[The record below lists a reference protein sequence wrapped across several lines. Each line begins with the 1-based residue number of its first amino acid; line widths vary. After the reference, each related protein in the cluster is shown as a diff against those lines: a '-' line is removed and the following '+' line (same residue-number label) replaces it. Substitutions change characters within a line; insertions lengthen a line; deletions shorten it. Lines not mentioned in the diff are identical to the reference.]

1 MSDLATLSYLI
12 SFGVSSSSY
21 FCISFLQNT
30 NQMMRMM
37 RRTPNETPT
46 TAPAITPIPLTSAR
60 QTADVQSQLW
70 ARLLSWLLDSS
81 VFGGKGISPT
91 YSASWPRLCSFLP
104 PHRCWLCICR
114 LQHCPWSNSSVS
126 QSLGFSD
133 LKTAADEN
141 QPHVVSLIIFAIPCV
156 LVWTHQSEPAEA
168 VCQHICPCPAPSPI
182 CSGWDQ
188 SHQQTC
194 TSSSHHPPPTTFPP
208 SSTEVLKALL

>member
-37 RRTPNETPT
+37 RRTPKEMPT

-60 QTADVQSQLW
+60 QTADVESQLW

-81 VFGGKGISPT
+81 MFGGREISST

-133 LKTAADEN
+133 LKTAAN
-141 QPHVVSLIIFAIPCV
+141 QSCCTTRGFSYYICYSLCSC
-156 LVWTHQSEPAEA
+156 LN
-168 VCQHICPCPAPSPI
+168 SPI
-182 CSGWDQ
+182 RASGG
-188 SHQQTC
+188 SL
-194 TSSSHHPPPTTFPP
+194 PTYLPL
-208 SSTEVLKALL
+208 SSTLSHL